1 MARKKRDYKAEYR
14 RRIERGRELGRP
26 DSVSRGHPAKGLK
39 TIRATRVSGLGK
51 PGEKRTLRLKD
62 VVAKE
67 LDQDE
72 FIQLVLNLG
81 LTETKRGAYTL
92 WAYSGSV

>member
-26 DSVSRGHPAKGLK
+26 DSVSRGHPGVGFK
-39 TIRATRVSGLGK
+39 TIREARREKLGDSGDV
-51 PGEKRTLRLKD
+51 RRLKLPD
-62 VVAKE
+62 GEVAE

-72 FIQLVLNLG
+72 FIQMVLNLG
-81 LTETKRGAYTL
+81 LTENKRGAYTL